1 MPGKFAATDL
11 GGGNDLFAHKK
22 ILFLQCMIILFI
34 NNISQN
40 CPNKMAKAINFL
52 SFWRKNTPIDVMTA
66 TSLDNDCQIGLS
78 VEE

>member
-1 MPGKFAATDL
+1 
-11 GGGNDLFAHKK
+11 
-22 ILFLQCMIILFI
+22 
-34 NNISQN
+34 
-40 CPNKMAKAINFL
+40 MAKAINFL